1 MQQVSAVLV
10 VAGPAC
16 SGKSTLAKAMAGEL
30 SAAVFSQDEV
40 LTEIIPD
47 SDRNLKDR
55 LLSYDEMFKR
65 AQQSYESGNTVI
77 LEGTFSRREHRRGLI
92 RAFPDARIVVIEL
105 QVPLEVALDRHSQ
118 RTDHPAI
125 DHTDEIV
132 EDRNRNFPYSPAVT
146 HIDGTD
152 PADKQLTR
160 ALAVVKSGVFHDV
173 EPWKNLGVRTANL
186 GRDL

>member
-92 RAFPDARIVVIEL
+92 RAFPDARVTILEL
-105 QVPLEVALDRHSQ
+105 QVPLKEALERFSK
-118 RTDHPAI
+118 RKDHPA
-125 DHTDEIV
+125 TDLTAKIV
-132 EDRNRNFPYSPAVT
+132 EERNGDYPYSPAVSL
-146 HIDGTD
+146 IDGSSPID
-152 PADKQLTR
+152 QQLTR
-160 ALAVVKSGVFHDV
+160 ALSIVKSGIFHDADA
-173 EPWKNLGVRTANL
+173 WKNLGVRTANL